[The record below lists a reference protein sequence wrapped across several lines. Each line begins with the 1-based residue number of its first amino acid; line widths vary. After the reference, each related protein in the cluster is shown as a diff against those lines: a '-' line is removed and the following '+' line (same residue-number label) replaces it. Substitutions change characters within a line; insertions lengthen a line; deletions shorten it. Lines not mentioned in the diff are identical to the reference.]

1 MNKVYLIGRLATA
14 PQNRQTPNGISVTTF
29 DLAVTRRSNRD
40 NTDFFKITTWRGL
53 AETCAKYLEKGQQA
67 AIVGELQTRSYEDKS
82 GAKRT
87 AFDIVA
93 DDVEFL
99 GKAKQ
104 AEQPSGRNRDTF
116 AETIGADEMEVE
128 DLPF

>member
-1 MNKVYLIGRLATA
+1 MNKVYLIGRLTKA
-14 PQNRQTPNGISVTTF
+14 PEQRQTPNGISVTTF
-29 DLAVTRRSNRD
+29 DIAVTRRSNRD
-40 NTDFFKITTWRGL
+40 HTDFFRITTWRGL
-53 AETCAKYLEKGQQA
+53 AETCAKYLEKGQQIA
-67 AIVGELQTRSYEDKS
+67 VVGELQTRSYEDKS

-87 AFDIVA
+87 SFDIVA

-104 AEQPSGRNRDTF
+104 AEQTSGRNRDTF